1 MAVAQETTRGTP
13 ARRRI
18 TRAEFEERLF
28 GVLKWVSIVFFVLI
42 TAVPLLYMISLSF
55 MPIQQLLVDPGRFLP
70 SWESFT
76 SFESYREVLRPQSEG
91 GQGFVRFV
99 RNTFVLSAATTVLTT
114 TLAIFAAYAAAR
126 LEFRMKKAI
135 SWGILVVYLFPAVV
149 IAIPLFVMFTRLQLR
164 NSLFGLT
171 IVYVAST
178 IPVALY
184 MLRSYFL
191 TIPPELEEAGL
202 IDGLSRFGVIR
213 RITLPLSAP
222 AIAAVAL
229 FVFMIAWNEFLFA
242 LLFLVEDR
250 GLWTL
255 SLGVQQLDTQE
266 VPKTVLM
273 AGSVIITIP
282 IIILFFAAERFLTE
296 GLTAGGV
303 KG

>member
-1 MAVAQETTRGTP
+1 MAVAQQTAPVTPKRG
-13 ARRRI
+13 I

-28 GVLKWVSIVFFVLI
+28 GTLKWVSIVFFVVI
-42 TAVPLLYMISLSF
+42 TAFPLFYMISLSF
-55 MPIQQLLVDPGRFLP
+55 MPIQQLLQDPGRFLP
-70 SWESFT
+70 SWDSIT
-76 SFESYREVLRPQSEG
+76 SFESYKDVLRPQSEG
-91 GQGFVRFV
+91 GQGFWRFV
-99 RNTFVLSAATTVLTT
+99 RNTLILSLATTFLTT

-126 LEFRMKKAI
+126 LEFRLKKVI

-164 NSLFGLT
+164 NSLIGLT

-282 IIILFFAAERFLTE
+282 VIALFFAAERFLTE